1 MTGWV
6 RVLREKLMAS
16 VLKAGRA
23 DGLGGLGTGL
33 SEFKE
38 LVKWEGQSERTSGCE
53 ICDPEEDV

>member
-1 MTGWV
+1 
-6 RVLREKLMAS
+6 MAS